1 MHFKWLATLNPSLL
15 IDVINTGV
23 DQAPAMLKNI
33 VSQYGNDI
41 DESRLMLH
49 LSMLNDLC
57 RRATPPISVVEIS
70 VVKLFSD
77 NDPWMQLLPEVVN
90 LLRLYLT
97 LPVTSCTVER
107 SFSSLKRL
115 KTFLRSTVTQVGLN
129 HIAVLHCHREQLI
142 VLEEI
147 CNSFIQ
153 KNEMRHT
160 TFAMFP
166 N

>member
-1 MHFKWLATLNPSLL
+1 
-15 IDVINTGV
+15 
-23 DQAPAMLKNI
+23 MLKNI
-33 VSQYGNDI
+33 MSQYGNDI
-41 DESRLMLH
+41 DESRLILH

-70 VVKLFSD
+70 DVVKLFSD

-97 LPVTSCTVER
+97 LPVTSCTAER
-107 SFSSLKRL
+107 RFSSLRRL
-115 KTFLRSTVTQVGLN
+115 KTFLRSTVTQARLN
-129 HIAVLHCHREQLI
+129 HIAVLHCHCEQPI